1 MTIFLSLMKISLE
14 MIYCSNINLT
24 EGIDLIR
31 VEAVK
36 NLQFVTIGVLFIGLN
51 FKSQFVI
58 GFMFFLMMRPDM
70 NEMAIIT
77 T

>member
-31 VEAVK
+31 EEAVK
-36 NLQFVTIGVLFIGLN
+36 NL
-51 FKSQFVI
+51 
-58 GFMFFLMMRPDM
+58 
-70 NEMAIIT
+70 
-77 T
+77 